1 MRRLLCRQYIFKL
14 LIVSILFIQP
24 CYSQNINN
32 LISKNLKNKFSFKA
46 GIASDYDLYPTWGH
60 QYSVGYERNI
70 WKNLSLNISY
80 IHCQTSS
87 FKGTVKYDT
96 YLRTSPDLATNYINN
111 YLGISLGD
119 MWSGVGDN
127 GINVHDAFR
136 LNAKY
141 EFKLGKRLFITPFF
155 GVAYGRSSF
164 TKVFIGSGNFINDKL
179 VNGTVGY
186 SYEQGN
192 VYGPDMGFDFGYTF
206 KNKKHQ
212 IFFEP
217 ELILLVTPGIQKP
230 IVSAYEAV
238 QFSLGYNYRF

>member
-1 MRRLLCRQYIFKL
+1 MRRLHCRQYIFRL
-14 LIVSILFIQP
+14 LILSILFIQP
-24 CYSQNINN
+24 CFAQNIN
-32 LISKNLKNKFSFKA
+32 SVKDKNLKNRFSFKA
-46 GIASDYDLYPTWGH
+46 GVASDYDLYSQWGH
-60 QYSVGYERNI
+60 QYSVAYERNI

-87 FKGTVKYDT
+87 FKGTVKYNT
-96 YLRTSPDLATNYINN
+96 FLNTSTDLATNYINN
-111 YLGISLGD
+111 YIGISQGD
-119 MWSGVGDN
+119 MYGGVGEN

-155 GVAYGRSSF
+155 GGAYGWSSF
-164 TKVFIGSGNFINDKL
+164 TRIFIGSANFVDDKL
-179 VNGTVGY
+179 VNGTVGF
-186 SYEQGN
+186 SYEQGK

-206 KNKKHQ
+206 KNKHHQ

-217 ELILLVTPGIQKP
+217 ELILLVTPGNTPP

>member
-1 MRRLLCRQYIFKL
+1 MRRLLCKQDIFRL
-14 LIVSILFIQP
+14 LIISILFIQP
-24 CYSQNINN
+24 CYSQNINT
-32 LISKNLKNKFSFKA
+32 LINKNLKNKFSFKA
-46 GIASDYDLYPTWGH
+46 GISSDADLYPKLGH
-60 QYSVGYERNI
+60 QYSIGYERNI
-70 WKNLSLNISY
+70 WKNLSLNFSY

-87 FKGTVKYDT
+87 FKGTVKYNT
-96 YLRTSPDLATNYINN
+96 FLNTSTDLATNYINN
-111 YLGISLGD
+111 YIGISPGD
-119 MWSGVGDN
+119 MYGGMGEN

-141 EFKLGKRLFITPFF
+141 EFKLGKQLFITPFF

-164 TKVFIGSGNFINDKL
+164 TKVFIGSANFVNNKL

-206 KNKKHQ
+206 KNKHHQ

-217 ELILLVTPGIQKP
+217 ELILLVTPGNNP
-230 IVSAYEAV
+230 HIVSAYEAV